1 MNAFKTLMIAGALCA
16 VGTAA
21 LAQQAQYREI
31 VTNSSGFPTPY
42 GASAPHA
49 SPLTLNLVGH
59 DPRLTG
65 QIQFVS
71 TPAPSVFVRV
81 TADGVNGDLGA
92 ELRYTFDVTGPSN
105 AFVPIAYTAHFNLS
119 PENFLAGA
127 SAQFTVMAYSIGFG
141 VVGAVSGNVSCGQSC
156 QASAQPSDSGSA
168 QSTIAIHYD
177 GIGANAAG
185 GLGGMAAYGTFSGVL
200 MAPTNAAGLGMG
212 YVYLDASASG
222 NAAQVGANNTSWAF
236 IDPRFEV
243 LPSYLATNPD
253 AGLQILAGVGN
264 ESGTMPVPE
273 PGAALLMLIGL
284 AGLVAARRAVQPS
297 PPADSLCV

>member
-1 MNAFKTLMIAGALCA
+1 MNTFRTLMIAGALCA

-21 LAQQAQYREI
+21 LAQEAQYRESI
-31 VTNSSGFPTPY
+31 TTFSGFSAGLGY
-42 GASAPHA
+42 SASAPHA
-49 SPLTLNLVGH
+49 SPVTINLVSHEPG
-59 DPRLTG
+59 LTG
-65 QIQFVS
+65 QILFVS

-81 TADGVNGDLGA
+81 TADVNGGLA
-92 ELRYTFDVTGPSN
+92 ARLMYTFDVAGPSN

-127 SAQFTVMAYSIGFG
+127 SAGFTVAAYSIGFG
-141 VVGAVSGNVSCGQSC
+141 VAASVSADVRCGQAC
-156 QASAQPSDSGSA
+156 QATAQPSDMGSA

-177 GIGANAAG
+177 GIGANAPD

-243 LPSYLATNPD
+243 LPSYLAANPG
-253 AGLQILAGVGN
+253 AGIQILAGVGN
-264 ESGTMPVPE
+264 QSGVMPVPE
-273 PGAALLMLIGL
+273 PGAALLMLVGL
-284 AGLVAARRAVQPS
+284 AGLGWARRAG
-297 PPADSLCV
+297 PPARGSMRV